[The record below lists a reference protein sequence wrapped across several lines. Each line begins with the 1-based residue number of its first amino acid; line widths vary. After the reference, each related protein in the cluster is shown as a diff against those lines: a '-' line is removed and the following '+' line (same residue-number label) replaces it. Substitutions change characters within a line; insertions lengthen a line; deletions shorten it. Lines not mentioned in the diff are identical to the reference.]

1 VNNYILG
8 FIYFSFMKK
17 EDKKNPAQTGFKRR
31 VMQIYPSAINGLS
44 KFSNPLLQANDQA
57 H

>member
-1 VNNYILG
+1 
-8 FIYFSFMKK
+8 MKK

-31 VMQIYPSAINGLS
+31 VMQIYPSVINGLS
-44 KFSNPLLQANDQA
+44 EFSNPLLQANDQG